1 MLATTHASLTPNVL
15 RYGSEEPLPD
25 QIPLRAGPLQLLFED
40 GDLRTIRL
48 GNREILRRVYVAVRD
63 HNWNTIPLRL
73 TNVEMEVQPQT
84 FRIAYDA
91 HHHEGPIDFSW
102 HGNIIGDQS
111 GTITFTMDGA
121 ANSTFHRNR
130 IGFCVLHPVSPC
142 AGEPCLVEHADG
154 TTEEGMF
161 PDQISP
167 HQPFYEIK
175 AITHTVVP
183 GLRAEVRFDGDIF
196 EMEDQRNWTDASYKT
211 YCTPL
216 RLPYP
221 VEIEAGTRVAQSVT
235 MTLQGDIPHQNGVA
249 DEPITFTVS
258 EERLGPL
265 PRIGL
270 GVASDGRPL
279 DEQERTRIKALNPS
293 HIRLDLRLFEPGYA
307 ERFEMIADEART
319 LGLPLEVALL
329 CSDAA
334 EDELANLLPVVE
346 RLRPAVRSWL
356 IFPTDRSATPE
367 QWARRARAVLTRYD
381 PEAVIGGG
389 TNAYFT
395 QLNRDRPV
403 VSALDAVGYSINP
416 QVHAFDNMSLAEN
429 LEAQAVTVR
438 SARDIIGNLPLFISP
453 VTFRPRFNPDATGRD
468 ADPSPGQLPSNV
480 DARQM
485 SLFGAA
491 WTVGSL
497 RYLAQEGVQ
506 SITYYETAGWRGV
519 MERPEGSSMPEKF
532 RSLPGSVFPLYH
544 VLADAGEWAD
554 GAVLGVTASH
564 PLHIDGFALRQ
575 GDQMRIVLANL
586 RNVEQEVLVRGV
598 AAQVEVRV
606 LDESNVVEAM
616 RHPEHFRAQ
625 TGRSMDATDGTL
637 RLSLAPYAVVRLDG
651 RLTTDN

>member
-1 MLATTHASLTPNVL
+1 MFAETHASLTPNVL
-15 RYGSEEPLPD
+15 RYGSEEPLPE
-25 QIPLRAGPLQLLFED
+25 QIPLRAGPLQLLFEG

-48 GNREILRRVYVAVRD
+48 GNQEILRRVYVAVRD

-73 TNVEMEVQPQT
+73 TNVEMEVERDA

-91 HHHEGPIDFSW
+91 RHHEGSIDFSW
-102 HGNIIGDQS
+102 HGTITGDQK
-111 GTITFTMDGA
+111 GTIAFTMHGA
-121 ANSTFHRNR
+121 ANATFRRNR
-130 IGFCVLHPVSPC
+130 IGFCVLHPSVC
-142 AGEPCLVEHADG
+142 AGQPCLVEHADG
-154 TTEEGMF
+154 TTEGGVF

-167 HQPFYEIK
+167 HQPFFEIK
-175 AITHTVVP
+175 AITHEVVP
-183 GLRAEVRFDGDIF
+183 GLRAAVRFDGDIF

-221 VEIEAGTRVAQSVT
+221 VEIEAGTRVVQSVT
-235 MTLQGDIPHQNGVA
+235 MTLQGDILQQDA
-249 DEPITFTVS
+249 AADDEPVTFTVS
-258 EERLGPL
+258 GERLGPL

-270 GVASDGRPL
+270 GAASDGRPL
-279 DEQERTRIKALNPS
+279 DEQERARIKALNPS

-307 ERFEMIADEART
+307 ERFEMIADEARA
-319 LGLPLEVALL
+319 LGVPLEVALL

-334 EDELANLLPVVE
+334 EDELARLLPVVE
-346 RLRPAVRSWL
+346 RVRPTVRSWL

-367 QWARRARAVLTRYD
+367 HWARQAHAVLTRYD

-403 VSALDAVGYSINP
+403 VSALDVVSYSINP

-438 SARDIIGNLPLFISP
+438 SARDIIGNVPLFISP
-453 VTFRPRFNPDATGRD
+453 VTFGPRFNPDATGRD
-468 ADPSPGQLPSNV
+468 PDPSPGQLPSTV

-485 SLFGAA
+485 SLFGAV

-497 RYLAQEGVQ
+497 RYLAQERVQ

-519 MERPEGSSMPEKF
+519 MERPEGSSMPDQF
-532 RSLPGSVFPLYH
+532 RSLPGAVFPLYH
-544 VLADAGEWAD
+544 VLADVGEWAD
-554 GAVLGVTASH
+554 GEVLGVTAGH

-575 GDQMRIVLANL
+575 GDQKRVVLANL
-586 RNVEQEVLVRGV
+586 RNVEREVLVGGV

-616 RHPEHFRAQ
+616 RDPEQFRAQ
-625 TGRSMDATDGTL
+625 AGQSMHTTDGTL
-637 RLSLAPYAVVRLDG
+637 RLTLAPYAVVRID
-651 RLTTDN
+651 